1 MDSNSVYNFIS
12 YNSYYALFLTYVFPV
27 LLLIL
32 ISLAIGYL
40 ASINH
45 KLKEIFAIENND
57 NKIASVKAD
66 VEQTSKKTLYDVALI
81 PAIIVSVL
89 IVFLLIISLLFSF

>member
-45 KLKEIFAIENND
+45 KLKEIFAND
-57 NKIASVKAD
+57 NKIASIKAN
-66 VEQTSKKTLYDVALI
+66 VEQTSKKTLYDVTLI